1 MNKTMRIAGLAVLAA
16 IALAGA
22 AVAGQASSPAVS
34 AGQASSPAVSAG
46 QASSPAVPAGQAS
59 SAAAPAAQAASAEYK
74 IGPKDLLEITV
85 LGVQEINKHVVRVS
99 EEGRI
104 TLPLLGEVGVGD
116 LTKFEV
122 EKKLTGLAG
131 EKIVLNPQVTVHIL
145 EYLSRRVS
153 VVGAVEKPGPF
164 ELLGR
169 QTILNAISEAG
180 GLTRDAGE
188 EIIIIRQ
195 LPEGES
201 TAIRISI
208 DGLFVQGDPKLNLVL
223 EAGDVINVPV
233 DKIVPIYVF
242 GQVRNP
248 GALQVKRSSLP
259 TLTQAIAQAG
269 GFTDRAN
276 RRRVQIRR
284 RDAAGREIEIN
295 VNVRDILKGKIKD
308 IPLLVNDTVYVPES
322 LL

>member
-1 MNKTMRIAGLAVLAA
+1 MNNIAKAVGLAALAA
-16 IALAGA
+16 VVLAGA
-22 AVAGQASSPAVS
+22 AGAGQASSPAAS
-34 AGQASSPAVSAG
+34 AGQASST
-46 QASSPAVPAGQAS
+46 
-59 SAAAPAAQAASAEYK
+59 EYK

-85 LGVQEINKHVVRVS
+85 LGVQEINKLVVRVS

-104 TLPLLGEVGVGD
+104 TLPLLGEVLVGD

-131 EKIVLNPQVTVHIL
+131 ERIVLKPQVTVHIL

-169 QTILNAISEAG
+169 RTVLAVISEAG

-195 LPEGES
+195 LPDGANTS
-201 TAIRISI
+201 IRISI
-208 DGLFVQGDPKLNLVL
+208 DGLFVQGDPKLNVTL
-223 EAGDVINVPV
+223 EPGDVINVPV
-233 DKIVPIYVF
+233 DKAVPIYVF

-248 GALQVKRSSLP
+248 GALQVKKSSLP

-276 RRRVQIRR
+276 RKKVQIRR
-284 RDAAGREIEIN
+284 KDASGKEIAIN
-295 VNVRDILKGKIKD
+295 VNVRNVLKGKVKD
-308 IPLLVNDTVYVPES
+308 VPLQINDTVYVPES
-322 LL
+322 VL

>member
-1 MNKTMRIAGLAVLAA
+1 MNKIIRIAGLGLLALA
-16 IALAGA
+16 CAGA
-22 AVAGQASSPAVS
+22 A
-34 AGQASSPAVSAG
+34 
-46 QASSPAVPAGQAS
+46 
-59 SAAAPAAQAASAEYK
+59 AAQETSAEYK
-74 IGPKDLLEITV
+74 IGPKDLLEISV
-85 LGVQEINKHVVRVS
+85 LGVQEINKLVVRVS

-104 TLPLLGEVGVGD
+104 TLPLLGEVGVNN
-116 LTKFEV
+116 LSKFEV
-122 EKKLTGLAG
+122 EKKLAALAG
-131 EKIVLNPQVTVHIL
+131 EKIVLKPQVTVHIL

-169 QTILNAISEAG
+169 QTVLSVLSQAG

-188 EIIIIRQ
+188 DIIIIRQ
-195 LPEGES
+195 LPAGES
-201 TAIRISI
+201 ASIRISI
-208 DGLFVQGDPKLNLVL
+208 DGLFIKGDPKLNVVL
-223 EAGDVINVPV
+223 EPGDVINVPV
-233 DKIVPIYVF
+233 DKTVPIYIF

-276 RRRVQIRR
+276 KKKVQVRRK
-284 RDAAGREIEIN
+284 DESGKEYEIT
-295 VNVRDILKGKIKD
+295 VNVKDILKGKIKD
-308 IPLLVNDTVYVPES
+308 VPLQVNDTVYVRES

>member
-1 MNKTMRIAGLAVLAA
+1 MNKTIRIAAFVLASL
-16 IALAGA
+16 ALAG
-22 AVAGQASSPAVS
+22 
-34 AGQASSPAVSAG
+34 
-46 QASSPAVPAGQAS
+46 VPA
-59 SAAAPAAQAASAEYK
+59 AAEQDASAEYK

-85 LGVQEINKHVVRVS
+85 LGVQEINKLVVRVS

-104 TLPLLGEVGVGD
+104 TLPLLGQVGVGD

-122 EKKLTGLAG
+122 EKKLAGLAG
-131 EKIVLNPQVTVHIL
+131 EKIVLKPQVTVHIL

-169 QTILNAISEAG
+169 RTVLSVLSEAG
-180 GLTRDAGE
+180 GLTRDAGD
-188 EIIIIRQ
+188 EIIVIRQ
-195 LPEGES
+195 LPGGES
-201 TAIRISI
+201 APIRISI
-208 DGLFVQGDPKLNLVL
+208 DGLFIKGDPKLNLVL
-223 EAGDVINVPV
+223 EPGDVINVPI
-233 DKIVPIYVF
+233 DKAVLIYVF
-242 GQVRNP
+242 GQVKNP

-276 RRRVQIRR
+276 KKKVQIRR
-284 RDAAGREIEIN
+284 KDDSGKEFEIS
-295 VNVRDILKGKIKD
+295 VNVKSILKGKIKD
-308 IPLLVNDTVYVPES
+308 IPLQVNDTVYVPES

>member
-1 MNKTMRIAGLAVLAA
+1 MNKITRAAFLAA
-16 IALAGA
+16 LAAVVLAGA
-22 AVAGQASSPAVS
+22 AVAASMAPAS
-34 AGQASSPAVSAG
+34 G
-46 QASSPAVPAGQAS
+46 PAVPAGQAS
-59 SAAAPAAQAASAEYK
+59 SPGAVPAQDASAEYK

-85 LGVQEINKHVVRVS
+85 LGVQEINKLVVRVS

-104 TLPLLGEVGVGD
+104 TLPLLGEVLVGN

-153 VVGAVEKPGPF
+153 VIGGVEKPGPF

-169 QTILNAISEAG
+169 RTVLAAISEAG

-195 LPEGES
+195 LPDGAS
-201 TAIRISI
+201 TSIRIPV
-208 DGLFVQGDPKLNLVL
+208 DGLFVQGDPKLNVVL
-223 EAGDVINVPV
+223 EPGDVINVPV
-233 DKIVPIYVF
+233 EKAVLIYVF
-242 GQVRNP
+242 GQVKNP
-248 GALQVKRSSLP
+248 GALQVKKSSLP

-276 RRRVQIRR
+276 RKRVQIRR
-284 RDAAGREIEIN
+284 KDASGKMIEIN
-295 VNVRDILKGKIKD
+295 VNVRNVLKGKVKD
-308 IPLLVNDTVYVPES
+308 IPLQINDTVYVPES
-322 LL
+322 VL

>member
-1 MNKTMRIAGLAVLAA
+1 MSKNLKKTVIAAAALACALAA
-16 IALAGA
+16 
-22 AVAGQASSPAVS
+22 
-34 AGQASSPAVSAG
+34 
-46 QASSPAVPAGQAS
+46 AVPV
-59 SAAAPAAQAASAEYK
+59 AAQDTGAEYK
-74 IGPKDLLEITV
+74 IGPKDLLEISV
-85 LGVQEINKHVVRVS
+85 LGVPEISKLVVRVS
-99 EEGRI
+99 EQSRI
-104 TLPLLGEVGVGD
+104 TLPMLGEVGVGN

-122 EKKLTGLAG
+122 EKKLAALAG
-131 EKIVLNPQVTVHIL
+131 EKIVVNPQVTVHIL
-145 EYLSRRVS
+145 EYISRRVS
-153 VVGAVEKPGPF
+153 VIGAVERPGPF

-169 QTILNAISEAG
+169 QTVLAALSQAG

-195 LPEGES
+195 LPAGES
-201 TAIRISI
+201 ASIRISV
-208 DGLFVQGDPKLNLVL
+208 DGLFVQGDPKLNIAL
-223 EAGDVINVPV
+223 EPGDVVNVPV
-233 DKIVPIYVF
+233 DKMVPIYVF

-284 RDAAGREIEIN
+284 KDASGKELEIT
-295 VNVRDILKGKIKD
+295 VNVRNILKGRIKD
-308 IPLLVNDTVYVPES
+308 IPLQVNDTVYVPES

>member
-1 MNKTMRIAGLAVLAA
+1 MNNIAKAVGLAALAA
-16 IALAGA
+16 AVLAGA
-22 AVAGQASSPAVS
+22 AGAGQASST
-34 AGQASSPAVSAG
+34 AGQGTSTAG
-46 QASSPAVPAGQAS
+46 QETSP
-59 SAAAPAAQAASAEYK
+59 EYK

-85 LGVQEINKHVVRVS
+85 LGVQEINKLVVRVS

-104 TLPLLGEVGVGD
+104 TLPLLGEVLVGD

-131 EKIVLNPQVTVHIL
+131 ERIVLKPQVTVHIL

-169 QTILNAISEAG
+169 RTVLAAISEAG

-195 LPEGES
+195 LPDGANTS
-201 TAIRISI
+201 IRISI
-208 DGLFVQGDPKLNLVL
+208 DGLFVQGDPKLNVTL
-223 EAGDVINVPV
+223 EPGDVINVPV
-233 DKIVPIYVF
+233 DKAVPIYVF

-248 GALQVKRSSLP
+248 GALQVKKSSLP

-276 RRRVQIRR
+276 R
-284 RDAAGREIEIN
+284 
-295 VNVRDILKGKIKD
+295 K
-308 IPLLVNDTVYVPES
+308 
-322 LL
+322 

>member
-1 MNKTMRIAGLAVLAA
+1 V
-16 IALAGA
+16 
-22 AVAGQASSPAVS
+22 
-34 AGQASSPAVSAG
+34 
-46 QASSPAVPAGQAS
+46 
-59 SAAAPAAQAASAEYK
+59 SAEYK
-74 IGPKDLLEITV
+74 IGPKDLLEITI
-85 LGVQEINKHVVRVS
+85 LGVQEINKLVVRVS

-104 TLPLLGEVGVGD
+104 TLPLLGEVLVGN

-131 EKIVLNPQVTVHIL
+131 ERIVLKPQVTVHIL

-169 QTILNAISEAG
+169 RTVLAAISEAG

-195 LPEGES
+195 LPDGAS
-201 TAIRISI
+201 TSLRIPI
-208 DGLFVQGDPKLNLVL
+208 DGLFVQGDPKLNVVL
-223 EAGDVINVPV
+223 EPGDVINVPV
-233 DKIVPIYVF
+233 DKAVTIYVF

-248 GALQVKRSSLP
+248 GALQVKKSSLP

-276 RRRVQIRR
+276 RKRVQIRR
-284 RDAAGREIEIN
+284 KDATGKEFEIN
-295 VNVRDILKGKIKD
+295 VNVRNVLRGKVKD
-308 IPLLVNDTVYVPES
+308 VPLMINDTVYVPES
-322 LL
+322 VL